1 MKKFRD
7 VLIRRLDDSFL
18 AMVKADSE
26 KEYQYEF
33 GQFNAFLS
41 MLFVGNM
48 ISFEEYNMLT
58 DVKLSFY
65 FSVVR
70 NEVVFK

>member
-1 MKKFRD
+1 MYKE

-18 AMVKADSE
+18 AMVRADSE

-41 MLFVGNM
+41 MLFVGKM

-58 DVKLSFY
+58 DAKLSFY
-65 FSVVR
+65 FSVIR
-70 NEVVFK
+70 KEVVFI